1 MLPRQNI
8 VEIFSTFIQFDY
20 DRFGGWATDVRLRR
34 SMKQCLDKV
43 EEENSSIWAL
53 YWHQIWQKQPQG
65 LAKEH
70 LTAYLQEVCF
80 WSAVKTIQGFSSNQ
94 YAVPDCF
101 QMAIARS
108 DKILK
113 GFDRDRGFNLKS
125 YASITFGNL
134 IRELLRQKKEI
145 DICSDWSL
153 LRKLSQKR
161 MGEALAN
168 AGLDPKTS
176 ERYILAWNCLRTIY
190 VPERASSTR
199 KLPKPKPETWLA
211 IAELYNRERLTQL
224 DSQDAATAESLEKW
238 MLDCVKAARSY
249 LFPNLTSIDKPK
261 PGYETGAIVDSLV
274 GEVDDSLL
282 SDLIDKEEADKR
294 SQQQTDI
301 NQFLSDCIKSLKP
314 EEQKLLELYYSFG
327 LSQAEIAKQLDTQ
340 QYSISRKLSR
350 ARKTLLKALAQWS
363 EQYPARVR
371 YKRADQTTRTC
382 EGLRLRSL
390 GQSTMHIS
398 LTSDILD
405 NISALLEEWLAD
417 YYDGDR

>member
-20 DRFGGWATDVRLRR
+20 DRFGGWAKDARLRR
-34 SMKQCLDKV
+34 SMRQCLDKV
-43 EEENSSIWAL
+43 AKENSSNFWAL

-80 WSAVKTIQGFSSNQ
+80 WSAVKTIQGFSNTQ
-94 YAVPDCF
+94 YTVSDCF
-101 QMAIARS
+101 QIAIARI

-113 GFDRDRGFNLKS
+113 GFNSDRGFNLKS

-168 AGLDPKTS
+168 AGLDLETCQ
-176 ERYILAWNCLRTIY
+176 RYTLAWNCFKTIY
-190 VPERASSTR
+190 VPLRASSTR
-199 KLPKPKPETWLA
+199 KLPKPESETWLA
-211 IAELYNRERLTQL
+211 IAELYNRERLSQL
-224 DSQDAATAESLEKW
+224 DDVPNAATPESLEKW
-238 MLDCVKAARSY
+238 MLDCVKAARCY
-249 LFPNLTSIDKPK
+249 LFPNVTSIDRPK
-261 PGYETGAIVDSLV
+261 PGHETGTIADSLV
-274 GEVDDSLL
+274 GEVDDCLL
-282 SDLIDKEEADKR
+282 SDLIDREESQQR

-301 NQFLSDCIKSLKP
+301 NQFLSDCIEKLKP

-327 LSQAEIAKQLDTQ
+327 LKQAEIAKQLDTQ
-340 QYSISRKLSR
+340 QYSISRKLAR
-350 ARKTLLKALAQWS
+350 ARKILLKELARW
-363 EQYPARVR
+363 
-371 YKRADQTTRTC
+371 T
-382 EGLRLRSL
+382 
-390 GQSTMHIS
+390 QSTMHIS

-405 NISALLEEWLAD
+405 NISALLEEWLAG
-417 YYDGDR
+417 YYDGR